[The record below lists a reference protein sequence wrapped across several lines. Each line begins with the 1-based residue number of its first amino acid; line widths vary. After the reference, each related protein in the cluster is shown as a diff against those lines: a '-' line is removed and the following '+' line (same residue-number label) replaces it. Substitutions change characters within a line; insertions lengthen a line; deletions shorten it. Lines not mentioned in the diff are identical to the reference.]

1 MNHFC
6 REASKLAS
14 DAHERQLGLIERLRL
29 RLHLWMCAPCNHYS
43 ANLRI
48 LNGVIASMRRHA
60 DENAPCLSDRQRRS
74 IGSFLQKNI
83 DNNDAP
89 SGV

>member
-1 MNHFC
+1 MKHFC

-29 RLHLWMCAPCNHYS
+29 RLHLWMCAPCNNYV
-43 ANLRI
+43 ANLKI

-60 DENAPCLSDRQRRS
+60 DENAPCLSTGQKER
-74 IGSFLQKNI
+74 IGRFLEEQTGN
-83 DNNDAP
+83 P
-89 SGV
+89 SS